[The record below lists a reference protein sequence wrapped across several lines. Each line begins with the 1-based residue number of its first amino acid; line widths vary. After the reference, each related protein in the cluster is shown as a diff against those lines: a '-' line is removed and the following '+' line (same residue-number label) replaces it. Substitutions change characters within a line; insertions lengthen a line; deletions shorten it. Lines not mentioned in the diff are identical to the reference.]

1 MIPTLSIIVP
11 VFNEEKALP
20 FTSEELL
27 SELSIMVKNKLIHRN
42 SFLLFVDDGSAD
54 ASWEI
59 LKKLHKTHSNLFA
72 IKLSQNF
79 GHNNALYAGLI
90 RIADRVDISISIDC
104 DLQQSP
110 KLIPLFIQKYKL
122 GADIVYGV
130 RNNRSTD
137 SFSKKITAILFYRF
151 MKLMRVNIINNHAD
165 FRLLSSKVMKK
176 LSQYKEPDLFLRGI
190 LANIGFNKDFV
201 YFDVKDRKHGSSKY
215 TYFKMIKFALT
226 AITSFTSFPLR
237 MVTLIGFI
245 TLILSII
252 MIMYIFIISVIY
264 HRSVPGWA
272 STLLPIYFIGGIQI
286 FCIGIIGE
294 YLSRV
299 YETVKARPTYII
311 EKDLF

>member
-20 FTSEELL
+20 FTSKELL

-54 ASWEI
+54 ASWQI
-59 LKKLHKTHSNLFA
+59 LKKLHKTHANLFA

-90 RIADRVDISISIDC
+90 SLADRVDISISIDC

-137 SFSKKITAILFYRF
+137 SFSKKITAILFYKF

-201 YFDVKDRKHGSSKY
+201 YFDVTDRKYGDSKY
-215 TYFKMIKFALT
+215 TYFKMIKFAFL

-237 MVTLIGFI
+237 IVTLVGFI

-252 MIMYIFIISVIY
+252 MSMYVFTVSIIYRASI
-264 HRSVPGWA
+264 PGWA
-272 STLLPIYFIGGIQI
+272 SIILPIYFIGGIQI
-286 FCIGIIGE
+286 FCIGVIGE
-294 YLSRV
+294 YLARV

-311 EKDLF
+311 EEDLL

>member
-11 VFNEEKALP
+11 VFNEEKSLP
-20 FTSEELL
+20 FTSQELL
-27 SELSIMVKNKLIHRN
+27 SELSKMVKEKLIHHN
-42 SFLLFVDDGSAD
+42 SFLLFIDDGSND
-54 ASWEI
+54 FSWNI
-59 LKKLHKTHSNLFA
+59 LKKLHTSYANIFA
-72 IKLSQNF
+72 IKLSKNF
-79 GHNNALYAGLI
+79 GHNNALYAGLMVASE
-90 RIADRVDISISIDC
+90 RSDISISIDC

-110 KLIPLFIQKYKL
+110 KLIPLFIEKYKL

-130 RNNRSTD
+130 RNDRSTD
-137 SFSKKITAILFYRF
+137 TFSKKVTAILFYKF
-151 MKLMRVNIINNHAD
+151 MKLMRVNIIYNHAD
-165 FRLLSSKVMKK
+165 FRLLSSKVLKK
-176 LSQYKEPDLFLRGI
+176 LAHYNEPDIFLRGV
-190 LANIGFNKDFV
+190 LANIGFNKDYV

-252 MIMYIFIISVIY
+252 MIMYILIISVIY

-311 EKDLF
+311 EEDLF

>member
-20 FTSEELL
+20 FTSLELL
-27 SELSIMVKNKLIHRN
+27 TELSKMVKHKLIHRN
-42 SFLLFVDDGSAD
+42 SFLLFVDDGSTD
-54 ASWEI
+54 SSWGI
-59 LKKLHKTHSNLFA
+59 LKKLHSSHANIFA
-72 IKLSQNF
+72 IKLSKNF
-79 GHNNALYAGLI
+79 GHNNALYAALM
-90 RIADRVDISISIDC
+90 IASERSDISISIDC

-110 KLIPLFIQKYKL
+110 KLIPLFIEKYKL

-130 RNNRSTD
+130 RNDRSTD
-137 SFSKKITAILFYRF
+137 SFSKKVTAVLFYKF
-151 MKLMRVNIINNHAD
+151 MKFMRVNIIYNHAD
-165 FRLLSSKVMKK
+165 FRLLSSKVLKK
-176 LSQYKEPDLFLRGI
+176 LAHYNEPDIFLRGI

-215 TYFKMIKFALT
+215 TYFKMIKFALS

-252 MIMYIFIISVIY
+252 MIIYIFIISVIY

-272 STLLPIYFIGGIQI
+272 STLLPIYLIGGIQI

-299 YETVKARPTYII
+299 YETVKARPAYII
-311 EKDLF
+311 EEDLF